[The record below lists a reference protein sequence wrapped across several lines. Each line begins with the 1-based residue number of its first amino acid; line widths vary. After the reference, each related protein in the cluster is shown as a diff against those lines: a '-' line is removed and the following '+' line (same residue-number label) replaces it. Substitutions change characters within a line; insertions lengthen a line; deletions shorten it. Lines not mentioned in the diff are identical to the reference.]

1 MGEKFPVTSV
11 TAVTDPPV
19 QPCEAVCAAFTDW
32 AGEVPATGEIG
43 HVEPLWARV
52 PEAAGFGKKDGAAGT
67 GKRPS
72 LDGASIASGYTPCR
86 TRRGAAPAP
95 PAPEGRERSDMQ
107 RKKTAI
113 ITARMTPEDK
123 QKIEQRAANAGMT
136 VTDYLT
142 TCALG
147 KKIVRV
153 DGLDKILA
161 ELKAQGRNLN
171 QLTVLAN
178 MERLTVVRG
187 EDLAD
192 GYAALCDQL
201 HRLTRE
207 IQ

>member
-86 TRRGAAPAP
+86 TRRGTAPAP
-95 PAPEGRERSDMQ
+95 PAPEGEKGAICRERKRRSSQ
-107 RKKTAI
+107 
-113 ITARMTPEDK
+113 P
-123 QKIEQRAANAGMT
+123 G
-136 VTDYLT
+136 
-142 TCALG
+142 
-147 KKIVRV
+147 
-153 DGLDKILA
+153 
-161 ELKAQGRNLN
+161 
-171 QLTVLAN
+171 
-178 MERLTVVRG
+178 
-187 EDLAD
+187 
-192 GYAALCDQL
+192 
-201 HRLTRE
+201 
-207 IQ
+207 